1 MTEPGAV
8 AGAWSGADEG
18 HLPGLLEIVRQIPAH
33 PGLDDLLTFLVERIK
48 EHLRAEGA
56 SVMLWDR
63 ESDEIFFRVAEAS
76 SQETTRKL
84 KEVRFPADKGIA
96 GYVLRSG
103 QPVLRADVRRDEQFY
118 AQVDE
123 RSGFRTRSLAYVP
136 LRVQERV
143 IGVLGALNKR
153 GGSFS
158 QGDLDFLFMLSPT
171 AAMAIENAQVSEE
184 LRRSYGEVRALNLAK
199 TKMIEHL
206 AHELKTPL
214 AVIASSIN
222 LLERS
227 DLSRDER
234 RLKRVLDRTRR
245 SLDRLIA
252 LEEEARDI
260 AAERAGLTSEAGF
273 LEFLLSG
280 CQDLLE
286 ALVEEE
292 GARGELGA
300 RLTRRLEGVFAPGDT
315 PEEEIHLSHFLDEL
329 IKELAPDH
337 THRRVRIEL
346 SLKPSPPILAPRT
359 VLRKTLAG
367 MIRNAVEHTPDGGAV
382 RLALRPRGRLV
393 RIEIQ
398 DFGVGLDQEAEPELF
413 HGFVHAGETRD
424 YSTGRPYD
432 FLAGGRGADLLRA
445 RLFAERFGF
454 GLSHQG
460 SRCRHISSV
469 FDCPGRV
476 EDCPHCRGES
486 DCRESGGALFV
497 LEFPA
502 GQTRAA
508 AGPAVGKR
516 E

>member
-1 MTEPGAV
+1 VTGPGAV
-8 AGAWSGADEG
+8 AGGWPGADDR
-18 HLPGLLEIVRQIPAH
+18 HLTGLLEIVRQIPAH
-33 PGLDDLLTFLVERIK
+33 PDLDDLLAFLVERIK
-48 EHLRAEGA
+48 EHLQAEGA
-56 SVMLWDR
+56 SIMLWDR
-63 ESDEIFFRVAEAS
+63 ERDEIFFRVAEAS
-76 SQETTRKL
+76 SQEATRRL
-84 KEVRFPADKGIA
+84 KEVRFPADKGLA
-96 GYVLRSG
+96 GYVLKSG
-103 QPVLRADVRRDEQFY
+103 QPVLREDVRRDEQFY
-118 AQVDE
+118 ALVDE

-136 LRVQERV
+136 LRVRERV

-153 GGSFS
+153 DGPFS

-171 AAMAIENAQVSEE
+171 AAMAVENAQVSEE

-206 AHELKTPL
+206 SHELRTPL

-227 DLSRDER
+227 DLNRDGR

-252 LEEEARDI
+252 LEEEASDI
-260 AAERAGLTSEAGF
+260 AADRAGPAPQAGL
-273 LEFLLSG
+273 LELLLSG

-286 ALVEEE
+286 AVVEEE

-300 RLTRRLEGVFAPGDT
+300 RLAGRLEEILAPGDS
-315 PEEEIHLSHFLDEL
+315 PAEEVDLSQFIDEL
-329 IKELAPDH
+329 IKEMAPGH
-337 THRRVRIEL
+337 AHRRVRIEP
-346 SLKPSPPILAPRT
+346 SLKPSPPILAPRA

-367 MIRNAVEHTPDGGAV
+367 MIRNAFEHTPDGGAV
-382 RLALRPRGRLV
+382 RLALRPSGRLV
-393 RIEIQ
+393 RVEIQ

-424 YSTGRPYD
+424 YSTGRPFD

-454 GLSHQG
+454 GLSLQG
-460 SRCRHISSV
+460 SRCRHISSAS
-469 FDCPGRV
+469 DCPGRI
-476 EDCPHCRGES
+476 EDCPYCRGEL

-502 GQTRAA
+502 GRAR
-508 AGPAVGKR
+508 AGG
-516 E
+516 